1 MTSTATR
8 PSSVAPTVA
17 RRPGLDVLRG
27 VAATAVVVSHVAFVS
42 GVVNPER
49 WSSQLRLLLPRLD
62 VGVPI
67 FFVLSGLLIARP
79 FLRAVAD
86 DRPAPAPVRYLLRRA
101 ARIYPLYWVVLAVS
115 LAAASGELPSVAKLL
130 SYVGLVHIYRPA
142 TAIGPITQSWS
153 LATELSF
160 YLLVP
165 VWFWACRRVLDRF
178 GVSGRERRLRWM
190 GLALVGWVVVALAWR
205 AGVVAATDTFDY
217 TKAGAVDV
225 RGALLT
231 WLPNHLDEFAV
242 GIGLAVLLE
251 LRRDRDRLAA
261 IGPVGRIACYVVAA
275 AALWIA
281 SAHLD
286 LPPLHTGFD
295 GFQTLAR
302 HALFLVTAALV
313 VAPSALA
320 VAGRRGT
327 GGDAGRKW
335 GARVAAAVGLG
346 SYGVYLWHQFV
357 ADRWMARPGHRDF
370 QVAFPTMLVVV
381 LAGSAALAFVGYWL
395 VEKWPQ
401 PMVEAV
407 LDAPAAAD
415 AGAPR
420 QLGTSPTLDGLRGLS
435 ILAVLGTH
443 VIFVDPPNQHGFF
456 RGGFLGVDVFLVLSG
471 FLISATLLRERDRT
485 STVKLGGFLRR
496 RAERLVPPMVVF
508 LAIHAVVVLILGD
521 SFTEEI
527 RQAVLALTFLS
538 NWQLSFGHQPP
549 YDLVHLWS
557 LAVEG
562 QLYVLC
568 GLAVYWAR
576 KRLDRTPL
584 VVGSL
589 VAAAFAVAIWRLVE
603 FRHGVDLEALY
614 QRTDARADSMIIGG
628 LGAVLWRARLVSD
641 DVARR
646 VGVVAGVAIFVSWWW
661 FEGGDGSLF
670 AGGFSLIAVAVVAVI
685 LAALVPDRSPVA
697 AVAGWAPLRAIG
709 RMSYSLYL
717 WHLPVYRWVSRGL
730 PDVPWIPRYAIA
742 VVLSF
747 VVAALS
753 YRFVEQPF
761 LRRRRAVAPAD
772 QVSHTATM
780 AAADNVI
787 R

>member
-1 MTSTATR
+1 M
-8 PSSVAPTVA
+8 
-17 RRPGLDVLRG
+17 LRG

-42 GVVNPER
+42 GVVNPDR
-49 WSSQLRLLLPRLD
+49 WGSELRLLLPRLD
-62 VGVPI
+62 VGVPV

-101 ARIYPLYWVVLAVS
+101 ARIYPLYWVALAAA
-115 LAAASGELPSVAKLL
+115 LAAASGEAPSVARLL
-130 SYVGLVHIYRPA
+130 SYAGLVHIYRPS

-165 VWFWACRRVLDRF
+165 IWFWGCRRVLDRR
-178 GVSGRERRLRWM
+178 GVTGRERRLRWM
-190 GLALVGWVVVALAWR
+190 GAALVGWIVAAFAWR
-205 AGVVAATDTFDY
+205 AGVVAVTGTYDY
-217 TKAGAVDV
+217 TRVGAIDV

-231 WLPNHLDEFAV
+231 WLPNHLDNFAV
-242 GIGLAVLLE
+242 GIGLAVVLE
-251 LRRDRDRLAA
+251 LGRGVRVTLAA
-261 IGPVGRIACYVVAA
+261 RLGCYVAA
-275 AALWIA
+275 GAALWVA

-295 GFQTLAR
+295 GHQTFAR

-313 VAPSALA
+313 VAPSALSTGS
-320 VAGRRGT
+320 VLQIRPPTGESAGQNRWRALDRGP
-327 GGDAGRKW
+327 
-335 GARVAAAVGLG
+335 RVAAAVGLG

-357 ADRWMARPGHRDF
+357 ADRWMARPGHADF

-381 LAGSAALAFVGYWL
+381 LVGSAVLAAAGYWL

-407 LDAPAAAD
+407 LDAPRLGDSAGDGPAAGVAER
-415 AGAPR
+415 PR
-420 QLGTSPTLDGLRGLS
+420 QLGPSPTLDGLRGLS

-443 VIFVDPPNQHGFF
+443 VIFVDPPDQHGIL

-485 STVKLGGFLRR
+485 RTVRLGGFLRR

-508 LAIHAVVVLILGD
+508 LAIHAVVVLFLGD
-521 SFTEEI
+521 SFTEEL
-527 RQAVLALTFLS
+527 RQIALALTFLS

-568 GLAVYWAR
+568 GLAVFWAR
-576 KRLDRTPL
+576 KHLDRTAA
-584 VVGSL
+584 VVTAL
-589 VAAAFAVAIWRLVE
+589 VAAAGAVAVWRLVE
-603 FRHGVDLEALY
+603 YRLGVDLEALY
-614 QRTDARADSMIIGG
+614 ERTDARADSMIIGG
-628 LGAVLWRARLVSD
+628 LGAVLWRARLVPD

-646 VGVVAGVAIFVSWWW
+646 AGALAGLAILASWWW
-661 FEGGDGSLF
+661 FEGGDASLF

-685 LAALVPDRSPVA
+685 LAALVPERSPVA
-697 AVAGWAPLRAIG
+697 TVAGWPPLRAVG

-717 WHLPVYRWVSRGL
+717 WHLPVYRWVARGL

-742 VVLSF
+742 VLLSF
-747 VVAALS
+747 GVAALS

-761 LRRRRAVAPAD
+761 LRRRRSRVEGSAPT
-772 QVSHTATM
+772 TATVTAS
-780 AAADNVI
+780 AAGTD
-787 R
+787 